1 MTGGRRRDDLL
12 SGFEEPGRRAVEL
25 RGFFA
30 STLGASLVAF
40 DLAFDLGAYH
50 TVFYSRLLQPLVVSS
65 VLLLGALALRRQI
78 TVRPWLLVGLATPFT
93 WLGFRLLV
101 PVAPDDLWYHIA
113 DLVLIG
119 LSLLSL
125 PLTLWVLARI
135 LAPEYFA
142 LSTRR
147 LRLTAVAIV
156 LIVAVM
162 GYLAGRFNDHILTCQ
177 EFVVAGDETPA
188 NCRPPPAPPP
198 SP

>member
-1 MTGGRRRDDLL
+1 MTGGRRHDDLL

-30 STLGASLVAF
+30 STLGASLIAF
-40 DLAFDLGAYH
+40 LLAFDLGAYD
-50 TVFYSRLLQPLVVSS
+50 TVFYSRLLQLIVVSA

-78 TVRPWLLVGLATPFT
+78 TVRPWLLVGLGTPFA
-93 WLGFRLLV
+93 WLGFRLLA
-101 PVAPDDLWYHIA
+101 PVAPDDRWYHIA

-125 PLTLWVLARI
+125 PLTLWALARI
-135 LAPEYFA
+135 IAPEYFA

-156 LIVAVM
+156 LIVAAM
-162 GYLAGRFNDHILTCQ
+162 GYLVGRFNYQILTCQ
-177 EFVVAGDETPA
+177 EFLVAGDDTPA
-188 NCRPPPAPPP
+188 NCRPSPSSP